1 MYKLKIKMSYMDR
14 VFQYEGGE
22 LEEMNMVIKS
32 LAEHELFEADEPR
45 TKFMIEYEPDKTVTI
60 AEGAN
65 GEEIDRPGWHNLSD
79 E

>member
-14 VFQYEGGE
+14 VFQYEAGE
-22 LEEMNMVIKS
+22 LEEMNLVIKS

-45 TKFMIEYEPDKTVTI
+45 TKFTIEYEPDKTVTI
-60 AEGAN
+60 AKGTN
-65 GEEIDRPGWHNLSD
+65 GEEIVLAD